1 MMPRYV
7 NRHDDKGTLPFE
19 VVEPVSA
26 GVLLIREMSCDR
38 VKGWKPTMIMGQCT
52 NESDQRWEIIPDPEA
67 LTFRIRLDKRGD
79 WKDTSGK
86 VYVLAENPVRFHR
99 FSLIGGVYTAGDD
112 E

>member
-19 VVEPVSA
+19 VVDLISA
-26 GVLLIREMSCDR
+26 SVLLIREMSCDR
-38 VKGWKPTMIMGQCT
+38 VKGWKPAMIMGQCV

-99 FSLIGGVYTAGDD
+99 FSFLGGVYNVDGD